1 VSARLNP
8 FALQWIFAIGLVFL
22 VMTTAV
28 ATDNEALPADEI
40 RLLRSLQNLGSD
52 ESTRR
57 AELQLRQLVK
67 RALEFSP
74 AMREA
79 RYTTD
84 AARQDINAAKGARSP
99 QVNLTSGATTYTG
112 EIPNTSRPDRPY
124 FGVNATVPVYDFDRI
139 AASIKG
145 REAAYDASN
154 ARYALQ
160 ANQVAVDVVTTC
172 LDYTKQR
179 ALVFAADDYLEAVQK
194 LADMLTKVTDADPGR
209 RGELVQA
216 RSRLLQATQAR
227 ENARSLA
234 REFRIRLDRLL
245 GADQSALCDGIGAI
259 FLQKP
264 DLESVRAK
272 LVTNPQV
279 MAFQFDYET
288 ALRQLDQINASRK
301 PQVQASAVHAPV
313 ANGLSNNYYQSFT
326 ISMSVPLY
334 DGKIL
339 ESGERAA
346 LERARAA
353 AERIDT
359 TIQQLDTEYR
369 ARYELATAA
378 LRRTNE
384 YVSLL
389 EINDRVRKDFFVQ
402 WYALGRR
409 SLYELLAVELE
420 QYTLQ
425 QGYFSSLFDAMS
437 GVGRILGT
445 SGQLV
450 IAE

>member
-1 VSARLNP
+1 MSARLNILAIAWVVAAGTVCSAMTG
-8 FALQWIFAIGLVFL
+8 ALA
-22 VMTTAV
+22 AEK
-28 ATDNEALPADEI
+28 EALPADEI

-52 ESTRR
+52 ESTKRS
-57 AELQLRQLVK
+57 ELQLRQLVK

-84 AARQDINAAKGARSP
+84 AAQQDINAAKGARSP

-112 EIPNTSRPDRPY
+112 EIPSTSRPDRPY
-124 FGVNATVPVYDFDRI
+124 FGVNASVPVYDFGRI
-139 AASIKG
+139 NALVKG
-145 REAAYDASN
+145 REAAYDASS

-179 ALVFAADDYLEAVQK
+179 ALVFAADDYLEAVQR
-194 LADMLTKVTDADPGR
+194 LADMLTQVTDADPGR

-234 REFRIRLDRLL
+234 REFRIRLDRLI
-245 GADQSALCDGIGAI
+245 GVDQSALCDGVGAS

-450 IAE
+450 VTE

>member
-1 VSARLNP
+1 LNP
-8 FALQWIFAIGLVFL
+8 FALQWIFATGLVFL
-22 VMTTAV
+22 VMTTAA
-28 ATDNEALPADEI
+28 ATDNEALPEDEI

-52 ESTRR
+52 ESAKR

-124 FGVNATVPVYDFDRI
+124 FGVNATVPVYDFGRI
-139 AASIKG
+139 NASIKG
-145 REAAYDASN
+145 REAAYEASN

-264 DLESVRAK
+264 DLESVRTK

>member
-124 FGVNATVPVYDFDRI
+124 FGVNATVPVYDFGRI

>member
-1 VSARLNP
+1 MSARLNP

-124 FGVNATVPVYDFDRI
+124 FGVNATVPVYDFGRI

>member
-1 VSARLNP
+1 MSARLNP

-124 FGVNATVPVYDFDRI
+124 FGVNATVPVYDFGRI

-172 LDYTKQR
+172 FDYTKQR

-264 DLESVRAK
+264 DLESVRTK

>member
-1 VSARLNP
+1 MSARLNP
-8 FALQWIFAIGLVFL
+8 FALQWIFATGLAFL

-40 RLLRSLQNLGSD
+40 RLLRSLQNLGSE
-52 ESTRR
+52 ESAKR

-124 FGVNATVPVYDFDRI
+124 FGVNATVPVYDFGRI

-259 FLQKP
+259 FLQRP

-272 LVTNPQV
+272 LMTNPQV